1 MSAPPVDVAVVG
13 SVNVDLVASV
23 ERLPVRGETVA
34 AQGFAQL
41 VGGKGGNQAVA
52 AARLGRRV
60 ALVGLT
66 GDDAE
71 GAQVRAALAA
81 EGLDLTHLGETAAAP
96 TGRAIVVVGQDAENH
111 IVVVGGANTAL
122 AEEHLAAAD
131 VVLRTAR
138 VVVAQLEVPV
148 PTVLAAAR
156 RTAGTLVLN
165 AAPARDLPRA
175 LLERVDVLVVNEV
188 EYEVVLGRPV
198 PQDLA
203 DVPEHV
209 AEQGLTCAVVVT
221 LGARGAVLCDAD
233 RVVHAEPPAVAV
245 VDTTGAG
252 DTFVG
257 ALADALSRD
266 LPPREAL
273 RWAVHAAA
281 LSVGSLG
288 ATTGMPTRA
297 QVEASLAGEVA
308 DRVEDADGAEGADG
322 DVGEAGDERRG
333 GPGATPA

>member
-1 MSAPPVDVAVVG
+1 MSARPVEVAVVG

-34 AQGFAQL
+34 AHGFAQL

-60 ALVGLT
+60 ALVALT

-71 GAQVRAALAA
+71 GARVRTALAA
-81 EGLDLTHLGETAAAP
+81 EGLDLTHLGETATAP

-111 IVVVGGANTAL
+111 IVLVGGANAAL

-131 VVLRTAR
+131 DVLRTAR
-138 VVVAQLEVPV
+138 VVVVQLEVPV
-148 PTVLAAAR
+148 PTVLAAAHR
-156 RTAGTLVLN
+156 AAGTLVLN
-165 AAPARDLPRA
+165 AAPAQELPWE

-188 EYEVVLGRPV
+188 EYAAVLGRPV
-198 PQDLA
+198 PPDPA
-203 DVPEHV
+203 DVPAHV
-209 AEQGLTCAVVVT
+209 ADEGLTCAVVVT
-221 LGARGAVLCDAD
+221 LGARGAVLCDAGGL
-233 RVVHAEPPAVAV
+233 VHAAPPTVAV
-245 VDTTGAG
+245 RDTTGAG

-266 LPPREAL
+266 LPPRDAL

-297 QVEASLAGEVA
+297 QVEASLAG
-308 DRVEDADGAEGADG
+308 D
-322 DVGEAGDERRG
+322 DVDAGDDGGAGDGRDGTEGDSG